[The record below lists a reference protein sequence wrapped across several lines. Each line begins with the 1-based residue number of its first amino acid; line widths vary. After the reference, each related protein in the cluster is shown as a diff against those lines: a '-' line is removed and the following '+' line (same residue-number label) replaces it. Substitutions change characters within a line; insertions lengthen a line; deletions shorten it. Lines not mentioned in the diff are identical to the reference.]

1 MLGHISFISI
11 PIFCNITEDVDC
23 LLCMMCKCQRFE
35 ETKGLFP
42 DILNF
47 PILKMQTLRAP
58 RESVDHQPFLRM

>member
-23 LLCMMCKCQRFE
+23 LLCMMCKCQWIE
-35 ETKGLFP
+35 ETKGLFL

-47 PILKMQTLRAP
+47 QMLKMQTLRAP
-58 RESVDHQPFLRM
+58 IESVDHLPFLGM